1 MKLMIQPND
10 GVAPLLAAIQKAKKT
25 IEIAIFRFDRADV
38 EKALKAAAKRGVK
51 VHALVAYTNRGGQKS
66 LRKLEM
72 RFLEAGIV
80 VSRTAD
86 DLTRYHGKYL
96 IIDGRSLLLLSFNF
110 THLDIDRSRGFGVAT
125 SNSRWIQEAANLFE
139 ADCKREDYAPG
150 QSTFVVSPANARKV
164 LADFL
169 KRARKRL
176 VIYDPE
182 ISDKE
187 MLRILEERHKAGV
200 EIKVIGRVDSGV
212 GADSA
217 RLGGM
222 RLHTR
227 TIIRDDRQAF
237 LGSQSLRAAELD
249 SRREV
254 GLIIRD
260 ARVVRKL
267 LQTFESDWKSRDKAK
282 PKEKV
287 EPHPKEVNVDI
298 DAEKVEKVLVEELH
312 PIGATVKKAVTEVV
326 KRAGEEALER
336 EVVKDTVKKVV
347 KRAVKQ
353 AVKTVSEGS
362 SRQ

>member
-10 GVAPLLAAIQKAKKT
+10 GAGPLLAAIQKAKKS
-25 IEIAIFRFDRADV
+25 IEIAVFRFDRADV
-38 EKALKAAAKRGVK
+38 EKALRAAARRGVK
-51 VHALVAYTNRGGQKS
+51 VHALVAYTNRGGQKG

-72 RFLEAGIV
+72 RLLEAGII

-96 IIDGRSLLLLSFNF
+96 IIDGRLLLLLSFNF
-110 THLDIDRSRGFGVAT
+110 THLDIDHSRGFGVVT
-125 SNSRWIQEAANLFE
+125 SNARWIQEAANLFE
-139 ADCKREDYAPG
+139 ADCKRETYEPG
-150 QSTFVVSPANARKV
+150 QPTFVVSPENARKV
-164 LADFL
+164 LTDFL

-176 VIYDPE
+176 LIYDPD

-187 MLRILEERHKAGV
+187 MLRILEERRKAGV
-200 EIKVIGRVDSGV
+200 EIRVIGCVDSGT
-212 GADSA
+212 DFESA
-217 RLGGM
+217 KLEKI

-227 TIIRDDRQAF
+227 TVIRDDRQAF

-254 GLIIRD
+254 GLIIRN
-260 ARVVRKL
+260 AAVVRKL
-267 LQTFESDWKSRDKAK
+267 LHTFESDWESRDKEK
-282 PKEKV
+282 PREKVKPQPKEAT
-287 EPHPKEVNVDI
+287 VDI
-298 DAEKVEKVLVEELH
+298 DTEKVEKVLVEELH

-353 AVKTVSEGS
+353 AVKAASEGN
-362 SRQ
+362 SRG

>member
-1 MKLMIQPND
+1 MKWMIQPAD
-10 GVAPLLAAIQKAKKT
+10 GAAPLLAAIQKAKKT

-86 DLTRYHGKYL
+86 DLIRYHGKYL
-96 IIDGRSLLLLSFNF
+96 IIDRRLLLLLSFNF
-110 THLDIDRSRGFGVAT
+110 THLDIDRSRGFGVIT
-125 SNSRWIQEAANLFE
+125 SNRRWVQEAANLFE
-139 ADCKREDYAPG
+139 ADCKREAYTPG

-164 LADFL
+164 LSDFL

-176 VIYDPE
+176 LIYDPE

-187 MLRILEERHKAGV
+187 MLRILEDRRKAGV
-200 EIKVIGRVDSGV
+200 EIQIIGCVDSR
-212 GADSA
+212 AELTSA
-217 RLGGM
+217 RLGTM

-237 LGSQSLRAAELD
+237 LGSQSLRPAELD

-254 GLIIRD
+254 GLIIRE
-260 ARVVRKL
+260 AAVVHKL
-267 LQTFESDWKSRDKAK
+267 IQTFEADWKSRDKTK
-282 PKEKV
+282 RKDKIERP
-287 EPHPKEVNVDI
+287 PKEVEADI
-298 DAEKVEKVLVEELH
+298 DTEKVEKVLVEELH
-312 PIGATVKKAVTEVV
+312 PITATVKKAVTEVV

-336 EVVKDTVKKVV
+336 EMVKDTVKKVV

-353 AVKTVSEGS
+353 AVKTVSENPARG
-362 SRQ
+362 